1 VAVGL
6 RQRLLAVIVGVAL
19 LTVAALYVLSRTT
32 IRTLLVERLGH
43 RALSVGRLVARES
56 EGPILTGEL
65 FRLRLKARE
74 YERSEK
80 DLEYVFYLD
89 RDGKVLAHSFPEGFP
104 TELASA
110 NPLPPGVPHS
120 TRTIRAKDNVL
131 LDVAVPILDGELG
144 SVHLGMS
151 EEAIDRDVSDLLH
164 RIYLTMGLV
173 VLLGGGLSAALAS
186 RAMRPLLG
194 LTRLAGRVAEGK
206 YDERADIRS
215 RDEIGDLARAFNGM
229 IEARGAHERERERLL
244 AELRDALDNV
254 KTLSGFLPICSH
266 CKKIRNDEG
275 YWQQVETYVTQ
286 QTGALF
292 SHGICPDCTRT
303 VLREAEEESG
313 RESGKNSA

>member
-1 VAVGL
+1 MPLGL
-6 RQRLLAVIVGVAL
+6 RQRLLAGIVGVAL
-19 LTVAALYVLSRTT
+19 LTVAGLYVLSRTT
-32 IRTLLVERLGH
+32 IRTLLVERLGS
-43 RALSVGRLVARES
+43 RALSVGRLMARES

-74 YERSEK
+74 YERSES

-89 RDGKVLAHSFPEGFP
+89 RNGNVLAHSFPEGFP
-104 TELASA
+104 MELASA
-110 NPLPPGVPHS
+110 NPLPPGARQS
-120 TRTIRAKDNVL
+120 SRTIRAKDNVL
-131 LDVAVPILDGELG
+131 LDVAVPILGGELG

-151 EEAIDRDVSDLLH
+151 EEAIDRDVSDLLR
-164 RIYLTMGLV
+164 RIYLTMGFV

-206 YDERADIRS
+206 YDERADVRS
-215 RDEIGDLARAFNGM
+215 EDEIGDLARAFNGM

-244 AELRDALDNV
+244 AELREALENV

-286 QTGALF
+286 HTGALF
-292 SHGICPDCTRT
+292 SHGICPDCVDRYYPIS
-303 VLREAEEESG
+303 EEDQAG
-313 RESGKNSA
+313 